1 MAKGL
6 TMLQVDQALG
16 VASDVLSEVP
26 SSIFAWLWLDGGPR
40 NKTRVREVSA
50 QQAYFTG
57 FSGPSGSGESE
68 IATGGAAFAKLTL
81 VVDPS
86 PGFSTIKAL
95 MKEEISFGSKYYFN
109 APSFRNSPYVYAA
122 GLAFLEVRM
131 PSWSVNPPW
140 KIVSAK
146 RVGGH
151 AYINEE
157 FVPPPPVKMAP
168 PPETI
173 FNGKRQFEKKF
184 KSLSPKKSGKS
195 EEELFIEF
203 SPGELTVGLADPS
216 GVALTNLR
224 CRVSG
229 HPDVRGGAILPL
241 TLQTDEGVVRVTP
254 TLIVR
259 SSREQQVLFDEQ
271 EPQRFVKVRSKQIG
285 CSPTVAR
292 RLERGKVRQRRD
304 MRIQFSSFT

>member
-6 TMLQVDQALG
+6 TMLQVDQAFG
-16 VASDVLSEVP
+16 VAPNVLSEVP
-26 SSIFAWLWLDGGPR
+26 SSIFAWVWLDGGPR

-86 PGFSTIKAL
+86 PGFGTIKAL

-122 GLAFLEVRM
+122 DLAFLEVRM
-131 PSWSVNPPW
+131 PSWSVKAPW

-151 AYINEE
+151 AYIEEE

-168 PPETI
+168 PPTTV
-173 FNGKRQFEKKF
+173 FDGKHQFEKKP
-184 KSLSPKKSGKS
+184 KSLTTKKSGDS
-195 EEELFIEF
+195 QQDLFIEF
-203 SPGELTVGLADPS
+203 TPGELTVGLADPS
-216 GVALTNLR
+216 GVALSKLQY
-224 CRVSG
+224 RVSG

-241 TLQTDEGVVRVTP
+241 SIQTDEGVVQVTP
-254 TLIVR
+254 TLIIR
-259 SSREQQVLFDEQ
+259 SSREQGVLFNEQ
-271 EPQRFVKVRSKQIG
+271 EPQRFVKARSKQVG

-292 RLERGKVRQRRD
+292 LLERGKVRQRRK
-304 MRIQFSSFT
+304 